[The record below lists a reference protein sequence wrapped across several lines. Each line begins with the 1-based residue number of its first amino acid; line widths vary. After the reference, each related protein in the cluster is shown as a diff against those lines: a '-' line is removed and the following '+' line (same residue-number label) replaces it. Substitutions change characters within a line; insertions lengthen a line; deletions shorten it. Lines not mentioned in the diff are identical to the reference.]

1 MKGTYTETIPHWVR
15 ICCSNWKFKH
25 YPDELKSYDIDQY
38 RKYRIE
44 TANYVMSHPI
54 WIEYEK
60 TLPKDMFL
68 NKTNSELDK
77 LFDEVTNVVYKIL
90 DSNDMVDSIKKDF

>member
-25 YPDELKSYDIDQY
+25 YPDELKSYDMDQY
-38 RKYRIE
+38 RKYRSE
-44 TANYVMSHPI
+44 TADYVMSHPI

-60 TLPKDMFL
+60 NLPKDIFV
-68 NKTNSELDK
+68 NKSNSELDK
-77 LFDEVTNVVYKIL
+77 LFDEVTDVVYKIL

>member
-25 YPDELKSYDIDQY
+25 YPDELKSYDIAQY